1 MVCKTLT
8 VFVRQVPVKGRR
20 ACRYTSLELGVAV
33 AALTGT
39 AAVLTGTATAAP
51 VHSVLTV
58 QAPAPTALRPAS
70 AKGTALTAQPNI
82 TLNSNV
88 STLPNDTDLTLTIDA
103 RGLAKVANVA
113 FGAGCVVKGLI
124 ATCDQG
130 VLPTHIGGGIGG
142 WSDITLSALKGAP
155 QGASGSYTIS
165 GRTTTGVGVV
175 SSSGTVTVG
184 GPEFDLS
191 ALQNHSNVAIGSNL
205 SEPIKFT
212 NAGTR
217 PSNGVQVI
225 LMPSAGLGFTT
236 HYSNCRYGS
245 ADTYP
250 HLTDLAICSISGL
263 VRVGETAELAV
274 PVGLHVDQT
283 ALYSY
288 LDSTVEPLGY
298 TGDNYWLLPGHTWK
312 QGTGAKLGLKVLSA
326 GVRST
331 APAGTAMLLSADGE
345 STNYQVAS
353 VSARN
358 TDDFGVT
365 GATAKG
371 AKGKT
376 VRFTFS
382 LVDHGPATLYDRS
395 GGEGSPSVLVTP
407 PPGTTIVGSSAA
419 CQPSL
424 GDDPTV
430 AAHGPYLC
438 SAGYYFVKG
447 EVNTFTLTVRVD
459 TVIAGAKGSVKIQ
472 WGEGI
477 NNWRPPYDTNPRDDS
492 AVLTLN

>member
-1 MVCKTLT
+1 MGHT
-8 VFVRQVPVKGRR
+8 PARR
-20 ACRYTSLELGVAV
+20 ALGVAV
-33 AALTGT
+33 AALTST
-39 AAVLTGTATAAP
+39 VAVLTGIGTATAAP
-51 VHSVLTV
+51 APVHPTLTV
-58 QAPAPTALRPAS
+58 QTPTPTALYPAPS
-70 AKGTALTAQPNI
+70 KGAAPTAQPNVS
-82 TLNSNV
+82 LDSNV

-103 RGLAKVANVA
+103 RGLAKFAHVT
-113 FGAGCVVKGLI
+113 FGSGCVVKGLI

-130 VLPTHIGGGIGG
+130 VLPTDIGSGTSSSGA
-142 WSDITLSALKGAP
+142 ITLSALKGAP
-155 QGASGSYTIS
+155 EGASGSYTIS
-165 GRTTTGVGVV
+165 GTTTTGVGVV

-184 GPEFDLS
+184 GPEFDLT
-191 ALQNHSNVAIGSNL
+191 APPNHSNVALGSNL
-205 SEPIKFT
+205 AEPIKFT

-225 LMPSAGLGFTT
+225 LLPSAGLDFTT
-236 HYSNCRYGS
+236 RYSNCRYGS
-245 ADTYP
+245 AETSPY
-250 HLTDLAICSISGL
+250 LTDLAICSISGL

-288 LDSTVEPLGY
+288 LDSLVDPLGY
-298 TGDNYWLLPGHTWK
+298 TGDNSWVLPGHTWK
-312 QGTGAKLGLKVLSA
+312 QGTGAKLGLKVLAA
-326 GVRST
+326 GVNST
-331 APAGTAMLLSADGE
+331 APAGTAMLLSTNGE
-345 STNYQVAS
+345 SSNYQIAS

-365 GATAKG
+365 GAAAKG
-371 AKGKT
+371 AKGQTAK
-376 VRFTFS
+376 FTFS

-395 GGEGSPSVLVTP
+395 GGEDSPSILVTP

-424 GDDPTV
+424 SNDPTV
-430 AAHGPYLC
+430 TAHGPYLC

-459 TVIAGAKGSVKIQ
+459 TVTAGAKGSVKIQ